1 MAQLTKFGY
10 LALVGLPNAGKS
22 TLLNA
27 CLGKKIAGVSAKPQ
41 TTRNRIIGVL
51 HRTHVQIAVLDTPGL
66 QQRTPKKG
74 VALARHMNKEARGAS
89 HEADLIAY
97 LVDSTRGPVEEDW
110 VHIKEI
116 ASTCA
121 GKFCLVLSKEDKLDK
136 PRRAELRQR
145 VEAHIRAELEGLN
158 VSVLSLSAKLRES
171 VDQFLGFVSS
181 HMPEGPHL
189 YPQGADT
196 DRSPEFVCGEMI
208 REQLFRC
215 LGQELPYATA
225 VTVDRIAE
233 EGEHHSVLAT
243 VYVPK
248 EAHKGM
254 VIGKGGMKLKEIG
267 SLARASIESY
277 LGHKV
282 FLEIFVKV
290 QESWFDREQLVRELV
305 GPSYSDD

>member
-1 MAQLTKFGY
+1 MTQLTKFGY

-51 HRTHVQIAVLDTPGL
+51 HRAEVQIAVLDTPGL
-66 QQRTPKKG
+66 QQRTPKNG
-74 VALARHMNKEARGAS
+74 AALARHMNKEARGAS
-89 HEADLIAY
+89 HEADLVAY
-97 LVDSTRGPVEEDW
+97 LVDSKRGPVEEDW
-110 VHIKEI
+110 VHVKEI
-116 ASTCA
+116 AATCT

-136 PRRAELRQR
+136 PGRAELRQR
-145 VEAHIRAELEGLN
+145 VERDLRAEFDGMD
-158 VSVLSLSAKLRES
+158 VAVLSLSAKVRES
-171 VDQFLGFVSS
+171 VDQFLGYVSA

-189 YPQGADT
+189 YPEGSDT
-196 DRSPEFVCGEMI
+196 DRPPEFVCGELI

-225 VTVDRIAE
+225 VTVDRIE
-233 EGEHHSVLAT
+233 DEGEHHSVLAT

-254 VIGKGGMKLKEIG
+254 VIGKGGSKLKEIG
-267 SLARASIESY
+267 SLARASIEGY
-277 LGHKV
+277 LGKKV
-282 FLEIFVKV
+282 YLEIFVKV
-290 QESWFDREQLVRELV
+290 QESWFDRDQLVRELV
-305 GPSYSDD
+305 GPSYGDD